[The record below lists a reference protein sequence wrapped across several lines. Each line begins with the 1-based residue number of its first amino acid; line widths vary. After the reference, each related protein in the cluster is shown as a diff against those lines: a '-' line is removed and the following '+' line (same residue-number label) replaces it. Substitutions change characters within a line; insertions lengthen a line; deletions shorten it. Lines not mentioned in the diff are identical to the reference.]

1 MENYYKITAYSFYL
15 PLAIALT
22 AYTATVLFK
31 NSKTFML
38 DIFRQRESIA
48 FATNNLFKVGF
59 YLLSLGVAFFSLKI
73 YIDLT
78 NGQETFEAL
87 SFKLGGF
94 SVYLGVMLFLNL
106 YLFFRGK
113 KKTKQSD
120 STVQAKVI

>member
-1 MENYYKITAYSFYL
+1 MENLYKITAYSFYL
-15 PLAIALT
+15 PLAIGLT

-59 YLLSLGVAFFSLKI
+59 YLLSLGVAFFTLKI
-73 YIDLT
+73 YVDLE

-87 SFKLGGF
+87 SFKLGAF

-113 KKTKQSD
+113 KKTKQTD
-120 STVQAKVI
+120 LGTQVKAI